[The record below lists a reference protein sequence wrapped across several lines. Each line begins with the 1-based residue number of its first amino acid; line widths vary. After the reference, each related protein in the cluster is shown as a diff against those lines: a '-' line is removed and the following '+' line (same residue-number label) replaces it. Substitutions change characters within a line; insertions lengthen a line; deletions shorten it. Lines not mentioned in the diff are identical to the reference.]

1 MSSSSSSKT
10 QTAHQKL
17 AQASRCAHA
26 AVEMDNL
33 GNQKEAIDMYT
44 LAIQFLDQALVD
56 PSVKQPNKDV
66 QQCRASYAA
75 RIASLR
81 QEMAGSLNTLPQ
93 PPAYT
98 AQAQPETATAL
109 AVPQDKAVTTQD
121 PTVMQ
126 VGVSAIK
133 AANEHGGK
141 YLVQGFQTAKELNER
156 HKVTETVSSG
166 IQSGYQAAV
175 AANEKYKVVDNVKA
189 GVSSAYTSAKELNER
204 HQISQKVGTIA
215 TASVKKIGEL
225 NRDYKVTEKI
235 GSTFMRGLNYL
246 ATQSQDYLASSSSS
260 PSTATTSSHSD
271 HPAITAPAP
280 SSSPSSSS

>member
-1 MSSSSSSKT
+1 
-10 QTAHQKL
+10 
-17 AQASRCAHA
+17 
-26 AVEMDNL
+26 
-33 GNQKEAIDMYT
+33 MYT

-133 AANEHGGK
+133 VCRRG
-141 YLVQGFQTAKELNER
+141 
-156 HKVTETVSSG
+156 
-166 IQSGYQAAV
+166 
-175 AANEKYKVVDNVKA
+175 
-189 GVSSAYTSAKELNER
+189 
-204 HQISQKVGTIA
+204 A
-215 TASVKKIGEL
+215 TL
-225 NRDYKVTEKI
+225 
-235 GSTFMRGLNYL
+235 FC
-246 ATQSQDYLASSSSS
+246 
-260 PSTATTSSHSD
+260 
-271 HPAITAPAP
+271 
-280 SSSPSSSS
+280 

>member
-1 MSSSSSSKT
+1 
-10 QTAHQKL
+10 
-17 AQASRCAHA
+17 
-26 AVEMDNL
+26 
-33 GNQKEAIDMYT
+33 MYT

-133 AANEHGGK
+133 
-141 YLVQGFQTAKELNER
+141 
-156 HKVTETVSSG
+156 VSCPLF
-166 IQSGYQAAV
+166 AR
-175 AANEKYKVVDNVKA
+175 K
-189 GVSSAYTSAKELNER
+189 SSLSRAYTPA
-204 HQISQKVGTIA
+204 
-215 TASVKKIGEL
+215 
-225 NRDYKVTEKI
+225 
-235 GSTFMRGLNYL
+235 
-246 ATQSQDYLASSSSS
+246 
-260 PSTATTSSHSD
+260 PPPTTSRMNGFD
-271 HPAITAPAP
+271 FV
-280 SSSPSSSS
+280 